1 MYGGTAVFEADQLG
15 LLVSAHVI
23 FSIMGRM
30 VWLSLYNW
38 EPQQEKQNIDSEFL
52 YFQQNKIVEWASV
65 AALSNATATLTIG
78 MGIKLAN

>member
-1 MYGGTAVFEADQLG
+1 
-15 LLVSAHVI
+15 
-23 FSIMGRM
+23 M